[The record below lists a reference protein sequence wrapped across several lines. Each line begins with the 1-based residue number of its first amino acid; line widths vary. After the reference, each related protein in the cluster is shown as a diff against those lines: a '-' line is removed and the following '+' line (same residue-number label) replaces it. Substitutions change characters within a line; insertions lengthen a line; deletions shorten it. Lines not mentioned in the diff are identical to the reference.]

1 MPSKNLTLAFEQDVS
16 GQPESV
22 IQTSGHLAPSFT
34 SRISVQK
41 VCAITGQFDDFKRN
55 IVSNMGF
62 QGMSMLHILPK
73 INLRLSA
80 FLLERIDTERMVLD
94 VDPDALFHLT
104 PESVKDVFDLP
115 LGSETILAESSL
127 YSQSLDE
134 YTRQAALAGH
144 KGIHSLKF
152 VEVYLLKPLSEHSSQ
167 LEIECFQIAFV
178 IYVIGNLLAPTAKH
192 DYVTLDFMNVLALS
206 SAKLKADIASG
217 NTSVHIGGCHLFLQV
232 CSPRQYISLHF
243 ISQLRQIKFHLLQVY
258 YLDHINM
265 VH

>member
-1 MPSKNLTLAFEQDVS
+1 
-16 GQPESV
+16 
-22 IQTSGHLAPSFT
+22 
-34 SRISVQK
+34 
-41 VCAITGQFDDFKRN
+41 
-55 IVSNMGF
+55 MGF

-152 VEVYLLKPLSEHSSQ
+152 AEVYLLKPLSEHSSQ

-232 CSPRQYISLHF
+232 
-243 ISQLRQIKFHLLQVY
+243 Y

-265 VH
+265 GALNKLSDVYPCIKLYDYESIKKMVDQLSPVNGAELAFLPPGSSSRMATRTPVLLKEHNARIL